1 MTSSAPTPSSHTT
14 SLVTSH
20 QSRSKSPVTGHS
32 PRPPLT
38 SVNNTIDQSQCL
50 SQQSEKFCV
59 HENELSLHAKES
71 SDTQNEGQSMKIFGK
86 KTEIGPDTVLQRKPG
101 LLFNEIDGEVVML
114 SIENGEY
121 YGMDK
126 VGSRIWNLLEEP
138 MSFEALV
145 EKLMEEYEVDEEQ
158 CYNEA
163 LDFIHTLA
171 EKRIISLAI

>member
-1 MTSSAPTPSSHTT
+1 LIFINPF
-14 SLVTSH
+14 
-20 QSRSKSPVTGHS
+20 
-32 PRPPLT
+32 
-38 SVNNTIDQSQCL
+38 IDQSQCL
-50 SQQSEKFCV
+50 SQQTEKFCV

-138 MSFEALV
+138 MSFSALV
-145 EKLMEEYEVDEEQ
+145 EKLMEEYEVEKEQ
-158 CYNEA
+158 CKEEA
-163 LDFIHTLA
+163 LIYLDDLL
-171 EKRIISLAI
+171 KKKLLLL